1 MPADEAERRQ
11 MRLVVRWVACG
22 GCALIALAFFG
33 IVIAVGVGIGM
44 PLIDFGG

>member
-1 MPADEAERRQ
+1 

-33 IVIAVGVGIGM
+33 IVIGRARVALAEDDGILTVFSSSK
-44 PLIDFGG
+44 P